1 MNSAGFLGTA
11 PPSAAAQQLF
21 ADDVDELGYVMNAS
35 RLWAHQPQLLDAL
48 FGLLRSITTATG
60 STAYRGVLVAACASA
75 FGDSYCSLAR
85 GSKLA
90 AASDPATAAAVLRGT
105 DTGLSGIEQALAD
118 WARKLCA
125 APTAPALPTSRLCA
139 KPASTT
145 PTSLRSPPSSRC
157 GSPSALSMTPGRPTR
172 RSAAAD
178 RARRGTRGGH
188 LRQALLRTF
197 PRTDDAARDQSPQLR
212 EDPHRHTTLFKT

>member
-48 FGLLRSITTATG
+48 FGLLRSITTAHWIDRRT
-60 STAYRGVLVAACASA
+60 RGVLVAACASA
-75 FGDSYCSLAR
+75 FGDSYCSLAW

-118 WARKLCA
+118 WARKLVRGPNSTCPADVA
-125 APTAPALPTSRLCA
+125 ALREAGLDDAHILAVTTFVALRIAFCTVNDALGVRPDAALRQTAPAAVLEAVTF
-139 KPASTT
+139 
-145 PTSLRSPPSSRC
+145 
-157 GSPSALSMTPGRPTR
+157 GRPV
-172 RSAAAD
+172 
-178 RARRGTRGGH
+178 
-188 LRQALLRTF
+188 
-197 PRTDDAARDQSPQLR
+197 
-212 EDPHRHTTLFKT
+212 EDVPENG